1 MGERRNNPTP
11 SIKEVNWIIRDVMK
25 NRDLYLNQL
34 IQFRDKKLIKVIT
47 GLRRSG
53 KSTLLSLFEN
63 HLIASGVKRKQIIR
77 INFESF
83 EFDEITSYK
92 ELHAYIKERMNDTNK
107 KYYILLDEVQQVASW
122 ERVIN
127 SFLVDANVD
136 IYITGSNAYL
146 LSSELSTLLS
156 GRYVEIKM
164 QPLSFKE
171 YLDFLESD
179 KEMSLPEKFN
189 QYLEYGGLPT
199 VVELLDNPDTIGPF
213 LEGIYNTVLMKDVIE
228 RNGVRDA
235 ALLESILKFIAA
247 NIGSIVSTKKI
258 SDYLTSSGRKTT
270 SDTIDNYLKMLENAF
285 IIYKANRY
293 DLKGK
298 MFLKTL
304 EKYYIVDIGIRNR
317 LTGLRNT
324 DYGHVLENIVYLE
337 LLRRG
342 YEVTIGKI
350 GSLEVDFVASKMNEK
365 IYYQVSAT
373 IMDEK
378 TRVRELR
385 PLESISDNYPKYILT
400 MDQTVFNDYS
410 GIRVKNI
417 IDFLLE

>member
-1 MGERRNNPTP
+1 
-11 SIKEVNWIIRDVMK
+11 MK
-25 NRDLYLNQL
+25 NRDLYLKQL
-34 IQFRDKKLIKVIT
+34 IQYRDKPLIKVIT

-63 HLIASGVKRKQIIR
+63 HLIASSVDKKRIIR
-77 INFESF
+77 MNFESF
-83 EFDEITSYK
+83 EFDDITSYK
-92 ELHAYIKERMNDTNK
+92 ELHAYIKARLIDKSK
-107 KYYILLDEVQQVASW
+107 KHYIILDEVQQVSSW
-122 ERVIN
+122 EKVIN

-171 YLDFLESD
+171 YLDFIESD
-179 KEMSLPEKFN
+179 RVNSLQEKFK
-189 QYLEYGGLPT
+189 QYLEFGGLPT

-213 LEGIYNTVLMKDVIE
+213 LEGIFNTVLMKDVIE

-285 IIYKANRY
+285 IIYKASRY

-324 DYGHVLENIVYLE
+324 DYGHILENLVYLE

-342 YEVTIGKI
+342 YKVTIGKI
-350 GSLEVDFVASKMNEK
+350 GPLEVDFVATKTNEK

-373 IMDEK
+373 ILDEK
-378 TRVRELR
+378 TRERELR

-410 GIRVKNI
+410 GIKVKNI

>member
-1 MGERRNNPTP
+1 
-11 SIKEVNWIIRDVMK
+11 MK

-34 IQFRDKKLIKVIT
+34 IQFKDKKLIKVIT

-63 HLIASGVKRKQIIR
+63 HLITSGVDRNHIIR
-77 INFESF
+77 MNFESF
-83 EFDEITSYK
+83 EFDEITNYK
-92 ELHAYIKERMNDTNK
+92 ELHAYINK
-107 KYYILLDEVQQVASW
+107 RILDPNKRHYILLDEVQQVSSW

-136 IYITGSNAYL
+136 IFITGSNAYL

-171 YLDFLESD
+171 YIEFLDSD
-179 KEMSLPEKFN
+179 KEMNLPEKFN

-199 VVELLDNPDTIGPF
+199 IVELLDNPDTIGPF

-270 SDTIDNYLKMLENAF
+270 SDTIDNYMKMLENAF

-304 EKYYIVDIGIRNR
+304 EKYYIVDIGIRNK
-317 LTGLRNT
+317 LIGLRNT

-350 GSLEVDFVASKMNEK
+350 GSLEVDFVASKPKEK

-378 TRVRELR
+378 TRERELR

>member
-1 MGERRNNPTP
+1 
-11 SIKEVNWIIRDVMK
+11 MK

-34 IQFRDKKLIKVIT
+34 IQFKDKKLIKVIT

-63 HLIASGVKRKQIIR
+63 HLITSGVDRNHIIR
-77 INFESF
+77 MNFESF
-83 EFDEITSYK
+83 EFDEITNYK
-92 ELHAYIKERMNDTNK
+92 ELHEYINK
-107 KYYILLDEVQQVASW
+107 RILDPNKRHYILLDEVQQVSSW

-136 IYITGSNAYL
+136 IFITGSNAYL

-171 YLDFLESD
+171 YLEFLDSD

-199 VVELLDNPDTIGPF
+199 IVELLDNPDTIGPF

-304 EKYYIVDIGIRNR
+304 EKYYIVDIGIRNK
-317 LTGLRNT
+317 LIGLRNT

-350 GSLEVDFVASKMNEK
+350 GSLEVDFVASKPNEK

-378 TRVRELR
+378 TRERELR

>member
-1 MGERRNNPTP
+1 
-11 SIKEVNWIIRDVMK
+11 MK
-25 NRDLYLNQL
+25 NRALYLNQL
-34 IQFRDKKLIKVIT
+34 IQFKDKKLIKVIT

-63 HLIASGVKRKQIIR
+63 HLITSGVDRKQIIR
-77 INFESF
+77 MNFESF

-92 ELHAYIKERMNDTNK
+92 ELHAYIKEHIFDTNEK
-107 KYYILLDEVQQVASW
+107 HYILLDEVQQVASW

-127 SFLVDANVD
+127 AFLVDANVD
-136 IYITGSNAYL
+136 IYLTGSNAYL

-171 YLDFLESD
+171 YLDFLD
-179 KEMSLPEKFN
+179 KGKEMTRHEQFE
-189 QYLEYGGLPT
+189 QYLAFGGLPT
-199 VVELLDNPDTIGPF
+199 VVELFDHPDTIGPF

-304 EKYYIVDIGIRNR
+304 EKYYMVDMGIRNR
-317 LTGLRNT
+317 LTGLRDT
-324 DYGHVLENIVYLE
+324 DYGHVLENLVYLE
-337 LLRRG
+337 LIRRG

-350 GSLEVDFVASKMNEK
+350 GPLEVDFVASKTKEK

-373 IMDEK
+373 IMDEQ
-378 TRVRELR
+378 TRLRELR
-385 PLESISDNYPKYILT
+385 PLQSISDNYPKFILT
-400 MDQTVFNDYS
+400 MDQTIFDDYS

>member
-1 MGERRNNPTP
+1 MWVYFYLGG
-11 SIKEVNWIIRDVMK
+11 DVLK

-34 IQFRDKKLIKVIT
+34 IQFKDKKLIKVIT

-63 HLIASGVKRKQIIR
+63 HLITSGVDRNHIIR
-77 INFESF
+77 MNFESF
-83 EFDEITSYK
+83 EFDEITNYK
-92 ELHAYIKERMNDTNK
+92 ELHAYINK
-107 KYYILLDEVQQVASW
+107 RILDPNKRHYILLDEVQQVSSW

-136 IYITGSNAYL
+136 IFITGSNAYL

-171 YLDFLESD
+171 YIEFLDSD
-179 KEMSLPEKFN
+179 KEMNLPEKFN

-199 VVELLDNPDTIGPF
+199 IVELLDNPDTIGPF

-317 LTGLRNT
+317 LIGLRNT

-342 YEVTIGKI
+342 YEVSIGKI
-350 GSLEVDFVASKMNEK
+350 GSLEVDFVASKPNEK

-378 TRVRELR
+378 TRERELR

-400 MDQTVFNDYS
+400 MDKTVFNDYS

>member
-1 MGERRNNPTP
+1 
-11 SIKEVNWIIRDVMK
+11 MK
-25 NRDLYLNQL
+25 NRDLYLTQL
-34 IQFRDKKLIKVIT
+34 IQYKDKPLIKVIT
-47 GLRRSG
+47 GLRRCG

-63 HLIASGVKRKQIIR
+63 HLIENGVSNDHIIR
-77 INFESF
+77 MNFESF

-92 ELHAYIKERMNDTNK
+92 ELHAYIKKRLINNSDK
-107 KYYILLDEVQQVASW
+107 HYILLDEVQQVSSW
-122 ERVIN
+122 EKVIN

-171 YLDFLESD
+171 YLDFTEND
-179 KEMSLPEKFN
+179 KNRNLQEKFN
-189 QYLEYGGLPT
+189 QYLKFGGLPT
-199 VVELLDNPDTIGPF
+199 VVDLMDNPNTIGPF
-213 LEGIYNTVLMKDVIE
+213 LEGIYNTVLIKDVIE

-304 EKYYIVDIGIRNR
+304 EKYYIVDMGIRNQ

-324 DYGHVLENIVYLE
+324 DYGHVLENLVYLE

-342 YEVTIGKI
+342 YDVTIGKV
-350 GSLEVDFVASKMNEK
+350 GTLEVDFVATKSDEK
-365 IYYQVSAT
+365 VYYQVSAT
-373 IMDEK
+373 IFDEK
-378 TRVRELR
+378 TRERELR
-385 PLESISDNYPKYILT
+385 PLESIADNYPKYILT
-400 MDQTVFNDYS
+400 MDQSIFNDYS
-410 GIRVKNI
+410 GIKVKNI

>member
-1 MGERRNNPTP
+1 
-11 SIKEVNWIIRDVMK
+11 MK
-25 NRDLYLNQL
+25 NRDLYLSKL
-34 IQFRDKKLIKVIT
+34 IQFKDKPLIKVIT
-47 GLRRSG
+47 GIRRCG
-53 KSTLLSLFEN
+53 KSTLLSLFKN
-63 HLIASGVKRKQIIR
+63 HLIESGVDEDCIIR
-77 INFESF
+77 MNFESF
-83 EFDEITSYK
+83 EFDNITGYK
-92 ELHAYIKERMNDTNK
+92 EMHDNIQSKLVNKEVK
-107 KYYILLDEVQQVASW
+107 HYILLDEVQMIESW
-122 ERVIN
+122 EKAVN

-171 YLDFLESD
+171 YLDFTDTNIKDNLQ
-179 KEMSLPEKFN
+179 EKFN
-189 QYLEYGGLPT
+189 QYLKFGGLPT
-199 VVELLDNPDTIGPF
+199 VIELMNNPDTIGSF
-213 LEGIYNTVLMKDVIE
+213 LEGIYNTVLMKDVIK
-228 RNGVRDA
+228 RNEIRDG
-235 ALLESILKFIAA
+235 ALLESILKFIAS
-247 NIGSIVSTKKI
+247 NIGNVVSTKKI

-285 IIYKANRY
+285 ILYKANRY

-304 EKYYIVDIGIRNR
+304 EKYYIVDMGIRNQ
-317 LTGLRNT
+317 LTGLRDT
-324 DYGHVLENIVYLE
+324 DYGHILENIVYLE

-350 GSLEVDFVASKMNEK
+350 GSLEVDFVATKTDGK
-365 IYYQVSAT
+365 KYYQVSAT
-373 IMDEK
+373 ILDEK
-378 TRVRELR
+378 TRERELR
-385 PLESISDNYPKYILT
+385 PLQSINDNYPKYILT

-410 GIRVKNI
+410 GIKVQNI

>member
-1 MGERRNNPTP
+1 
-11 SIKEVNWIIRDVMK
+11 MK
-25 NRDLYLNQL
+25 NRDLYLTQL
-34 IQFRDKKLIKVIT
+34 INFRDKPLIKVIT
-47 GLRRSG
+47 GIRRCG

-63 HLIASGVKRKQIIR
+63 YLIEAGVLKEYIIR
-77 INFESF
+77 MNFESF
-83 EFDEITSYK
+83 EFDNISSYK
-92 ELHAYIKERMNDTNK
+92 ELHAHIEKNLINK
-107 KYYILLDEVQQVASW
+107 KDKHYILLDEVQQVDSW
-122 ERVIN
+122 EKVIN

-171 YLDFLESD
+171 YLDFIE
-179 KEMSLPEKFN
+179 FN
-189 QYLEYGGLPT
+189 FTDSVQEQFNKYLEYGGLPT
-199 VVELLDNPDTIGPF
+199 VTKLLDHPDTIGPF
-213 LEGIYNTVLMKDVIE
+213 LEGIYNTVLLKDVIE
-228 RNGVRDA
+228 RNNIRDT
-235 ALLESILKFIAA
+235 ALLESVLRFIGA
-247 NIGSIVSTKKI
+247 NIGSVISTKKI

-304 EKYYIVDIGIRNR
+304 EKYYIVDIGIRNQ

-324 DYGHVLENIVYLE
+324 DYGHILENIIYLE

-342 YEVTIGKI
+342 YNVTIGKI
-350 GSLEVDFVASKMNEK
+350 GSFEVDFVATKSNEK

-373 IMDEK
+373 ILDEK
-378 TRVRELR
+378 TKNRELR
-385 PLESISDNYPKYILT
+385 PLQAIPDNYPKYILT
-400 MDQTVFNDYS
+400 MDQTIYSDFS
-410 GIRVKNI
+410 GIKVLNI

>member
-1 MGERRNNPTP
+1 M
-11 SIKEVNWIIRDVMK
+11 
-25 NRDLYLNQL
+25 
-34 IQFRDKKLIKVIT
+34 
-47 GLRRSG
+47 
-53 KSTLLSLFEN
+53 
-63 HLIASGVKRKQIIR
+63 
-77 INFESF
+77 IN
-83 EFDEITSYK
+83 
-92 ELHAYIKERMNDTNK
+92 A
-107 KYYILLDEVQQVASW
+107 
-122 ERVIN
+122 
-127 SFLVDANVD
+127 FLVDANVD

-146 LSSELSTLLS
+146 LSSEISTLLS

-171 YLDFLESD
+171 YLDFTQTDKGGNLE
-179 KEMSLPEKFN
+179 EKFN
-189 QYLEYGGLPT
+189 QYLRYGGLPT

-247 NIGSIVSTKKI
+247 NVGSIVSTKKI

-270 SDTIDNYLKMLENAF
+270 SDTIDSYLKMLENAF
-285 IIYKANRY
+285 IIYRANRY

-304 EKYYIVDIGIRNR
+304 EKYYIVDMGIRNQ

-324 DYGHVLENIVYLE
+324 DYGHVLENIIYLE

-350 GSLEVDFVASKMNEK
+350 GTLEVDFVATKADEK
-365 IYYQVSAT
+365 IYYQICAT
-373 IMDEK
+373 ILDEK
-378 TRVRELR
+378 TRERELR
-385 PLESISDNYPKYILT
+385 PLESIADNYPKYILT
-400 MDQTVFNDYS
+400 MDRSIFNDYS
-410 GIRVKNI
+410 GIKVKNI
-417 IDFLLE
+417 MDFLLE

>member
-1 MGERRNNPTP
+1 
-11 SIKEVNWIIRDVMK
+11 MK

-34 IQFRDKKLIKVIT
+34 IQFKDKKLIKVIT

-63 HLIASGVKRKQIIR
+63 HLITSGVDRNHIIR
-77 INFESF
+77 MNFESF
-83 EFDEITSYK
+83 EFDEITNYK
-92 ELHAYIKERMNDTNK
+92 ELHAYINERILDPNK
-107 KYYILLDEVQQVASW
+107 RHYILLDEVQQVSSW

-136 IYITGSNAYL
+136 IFITGSNAYL

-171 YLDFLESD
+171 YLEFLDSD

-199 VVELLDNPDTIGPF
+199 IVELLDNPDTIGPF

-235 ALLESILKFIAA
+235 ALLESILKFISA

-304 EKYYIVDIGIRNR
+304 EKYYIVDIGIRNK
-317 LTGLRNT
+317 LIGLRNT

-350 GSLEVDFVASKMNEK
+350 GSLEVDFVASKPKEK

-373 IMDEK
+373 IMDDK
-378 TRVRELR
+378 TRERELR

>member
-1 MGERRNNPTP
+1 
-11 SIKEVNWIIRDVMK
+11 MK

-34 IQFRDKKLIKVIT
+34 IKFRDKKLIKVIT
-47 GLRRSG
+47 GLRRTG

-63 HLIASGVKRKQIIR
+63 HLISCGVENDHIIR
-77 INFESF
+77 MNFESF

-92 ELHAYIKERMNDTNK
+92 ELHAYINERIIDKNEK
-107 KYYILLDEVQQVASW
+107 HYILLDEVQQVSSW
-122 ERVIN
+122 EKVIN
-127 SFLVDANVD
+127 SFLVDVNVD

-146 LSSELSTLLS
+146 LSSELCTLLS

-164 QPLSFKE
+164 LPLSFKE

-179 KEMSLPEKFN
+179 KENNLLEKFN
-189 QYLEYGGLPT
+189 QYLQYGGLPT
-199 VVELLDNPDTIGPF
+199 VVELLDNPDTIGAF

-228 RNGVRDA
+228 RNGVRDG
-235 ALLESILKFIAA
+235 ALLANILKYIAA
-247 NIGSIVSTKKI
+247 NIGSILSTKKI

-270 SDTIDNYLKMLENAF
+270 SDTVDNYLKMLENAF

-304 EKYYIVDIGIRNR
+304 EKYYIVDIGIRNQ
-317 LTGLRNT
+317 LTGLQGT
-324 DYGHVLENIVYLE
+324 DHGHVLENIVYIE
-337 LLRRG
+337 LIRRG
-342 YEVTIGKI
+342 YDVSLGKV
-350 GSLEVDFVASKMNEK
+350 GSLEVDFVATKPNEK

-378 TRVRELR
+378 TRQRELR
-385 PLESISDNYPKYILT
+385 SLESISDNYPKYILT

>member
-1 MGERRNNPTP
+1 
-11 SIKEVNWIIRDVMK
+11 MK
-25 NRDLYLNQL
+25 NRNLYLNQL

-63 HLIASGVKRKQIIR
+63 HLITSGVDRKHIIR
-77 INFESF
+77 MNFESF
-83 EFDEITSYK
+83 EFDEIASYK
-92 ELHAYIKERMNDTNK
+92 ELHAYIKERINDTNIK
-107 KYYILLDEVQQVASW
+107 HYILLDEVQQVSSW

-228 RNGVRDA
+228 RNGIRDA

-350 GSLEVDFVASKMNEK
+350 GSLEVDFVASKTNEK

>member
-1 MGERRNNPTP
+1 
-11 SIKEVNWIIRDVMK
+11 MK
-25 NRDLYLNQL
+25 NRDLYLTQL
-34 IQFRDKKLIKVIT
+34 IRFRDKPLIKVIT
-47 GLRRSG
+47 GIRRCG

-63 HLIASGVKRKQIIR
+63 HLMASGVTQDHIIR
-77 INFESF
+77 MNFESF
-83 EFDEITSYK
+83 QFDEISDYK
-92 ELHAYIKERMNDTNK
+92 KLHTYIKKQLKNSSDRH
-107 KYYILLDEVQQVASW
+107 YILLDEVQQVSSW
-122 ERVIN
+122 EKAVN

-171 YLDFLESD
+171 YLDFTD
-179 KEMSLPEKFN
+179 TGTDGNIQNKFD
-189 QYLEYGGLPT
+189 QYLKFGGLPT
-199 VVELLDNPDTIGPF
+199 VVELIDHPDTIGPF
-213 LEGIYNTVLMKDVIE
+213 LEGIYNTVLMKDVVE
-228 RNGVRDA
+228 RNGVRDS
-235 ALLESILKFIAA
+235 ALLESIIKFIAA

-258 SDYLTSSGRKTT
+258 SDCLTSSGRKTT

-304 EKYYIVDIGIRNR
+304 EKYYLVDMGIRNQ
-317 LTGLRNT
+317 LIGLRNT
-324 DYGHVLENIVYLE
+324 DYGHVLENLVYLE

-342 YEVTIGKI
+342 YEVAIGKI
-350 GSLEVDFVASKMNEK
+350 GPLEVDFVATKADEK
-365 IYYQVSAT
+365 IYYQVSAS
-373 IMDEK
+373 ILDEK
-378 TRVRELR
+378 TRARELR
-385 PLESISDNYPKYILT
+385 PLESISDNYPKYIIT
-400 MDQTVFNDYS
+400 MDHSIFTDYS
-410 GIRVKNI
+410 GIKVQNI

>member
-1 MGERRNNPTP
+1 
-11 SIKEVNWIIRDVMK
+11 MK

-34 IQFRDKKLIKVIT
+34 IQFKDKKLIKVIT

-53 KSTLLSLFEN
+53 KSTLLSLYEN
-63 HLIASGVKRKQIIR
+63 HLISSGINEKQIIR
-77 INFESF
+77 MNFESF
-83 EFDEITSYK
+83 VFDDITNYK
-92 ELHAYIKERMNDTNK
+92 ELHAYIKERIIDSTK
-107 KYYILLDEVQQVASW
+107 KHYILLDEVQQVSSW
-122 ERVIN
+122 EKVIN
-127 SFLVDANVD
+127 AFLVDANVD
-136 IYITGSNAYL
+136 IYITESNAYL
-146 LSSELSTLLS
+146 LSSELSTFLS
-156 GRYVEIKM
+156 GRFVEIKM

-171 YLDFLESD
+171 YLDFLELD
-179 KEMSLPEKFN
+179 EGMTRKEAFN
-189 QYLEYGGLPT
+189 QYLQYGGLPT
-199 VVELLDNPDTIGPF
+199 VVELLDNKDTIGLF

-317 LTGLRNT
+317 LTGLSNT
-324 DYGHVLENIVYLE
+324 DYGHILENIVYLE

-350 GSLEVDFVASKMNEK
+350 GALEVDFVATKTNET

-373 IMDEK
+373 ILDEK
-378 TRVRELR
+378 TRDRKLKS
-385 PLESISDNYPKYILT
+385 LKAIQDNYPKYVLT
-400 MDQTVFNDYS
+400 MDETIFNDYE
-410 GIRVKNI
+410 GIKVKNI
-417 IDFLLE
+417 IDFLVE

>member
-1 MGERRNNPTP
+1 MWVYFYLGG
-11 SIKEVNWIIRDVMK
+11 DVLK

-34 IQFRDKKLIKVIT
+34 IKFKDKKLIKVIT

-63 HLIASGVKRKQIIR
+63 HLITSGVDRNHIIR
-77 INFESF
+77 MNFESF
-83 EFDEITSYK
+83 EFDEITNYK
-92 ELHAYIKERMNDTNK
+92 ELHAYINK
-107 KYYILLDEVQQVASW
+107 RILDPNKRHYILLDEVQQVSSW

-136 IYITGSNAYL
+136 IFITGSNAYL

-171 YLDFLESD
+171 YIEFLDSD

-199 VVELLDNPDTIGPF
+199 IVELLDNPDTIGPF
-213 LEGIYNTVLMKDVIE
+213 LEGIYKTVLMKDVIE

-304 EKYYIVDIGIRNR
+304 EKYYIVDIGIRNK
-317 LTGLRNT
+317 LIGLRNT

-350 GSLEVDFVASKMNEK
+350 GSLEVDFVASKPNEK

-378 TRVRELR
+378 TRERELR